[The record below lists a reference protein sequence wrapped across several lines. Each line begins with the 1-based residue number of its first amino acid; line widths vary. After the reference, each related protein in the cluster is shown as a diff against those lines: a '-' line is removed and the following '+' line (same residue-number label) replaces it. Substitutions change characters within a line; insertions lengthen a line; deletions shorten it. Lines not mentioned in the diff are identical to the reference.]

1 MKEFLLIVAIV
12 ILMNTKKQI
21 SKDHYYGITNDGHSY
36 SSYTKYVKNTF
47 NARNVIN
54 FPGRW

>member
-21 SKDHYYGITNDGHSY
+21 SKDHYLSLGILIGYYFKKDK
-36 SSYTKYVKNTF
+36 SS
-47 NARNVIN
+47 
-54 FPGRW
+54 RWIRMNY